1 MKKIYIVLFS
11 LLFLSSCADYWNNS
25 ELLPQRRFRYANEE
39 TEISLLQ
46 PFTRVIV
53 RCYSTK
59 YEPAETCA
67 QFFEEKGYVRFRNIP
82 YKTANYDFLKTNE
95 YPTRRWRPGEITP
108 RW

>member
-1 MKKIYIVLFS
+1 MKKIYIVLFG
-11 LLFLSSCADYWNNS
+11 LLFLSSCADYWNAS
-25 ELLPQRRFRYANEE
+25 DFLPKRRFHYANEE

-53 RCYSTK
+53 RCYSTQ

-67 QFFEEKGYVRFRNIP
+67 QFFEAKGYERFRNIP
-82 YKTANYDFLKTNE
+82 YKTAKYDFLKGND